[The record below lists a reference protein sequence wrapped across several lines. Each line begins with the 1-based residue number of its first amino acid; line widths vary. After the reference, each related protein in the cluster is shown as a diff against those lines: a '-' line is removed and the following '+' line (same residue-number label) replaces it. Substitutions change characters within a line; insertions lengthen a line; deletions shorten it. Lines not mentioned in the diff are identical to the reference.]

1 MTLIPFPLHRAR
13 PRPAP
18 DPECERIVES
28 QCRQQREW
36 MIAAGKSPDEIER
49 EVAELG
55 RAIRAT
61 LAPSGAA

>member
-1 MTLIPFPLHRAR
+1 M
-13 PRPAP
+13 PAHTDLAP
-18 DPECERIVES
+18 SEVR
-28 QCRQQREW
+28 
-36 MIAAGKSPDEIER
+36 IAAGKSPDEIER